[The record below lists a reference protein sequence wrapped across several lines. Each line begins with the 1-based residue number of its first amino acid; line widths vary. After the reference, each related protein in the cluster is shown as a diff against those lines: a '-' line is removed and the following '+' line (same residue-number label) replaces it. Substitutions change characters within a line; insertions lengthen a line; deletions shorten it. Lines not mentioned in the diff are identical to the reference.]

1 MIANLANHK
10 RDMPTAMQQHRLFF
24 ALWPDPGV
32 RAALAQVQAGITG
45 TLMPA
50 EKLHLTLAFL
60 GQQPASALP
69 ALCRVLDQVP
79 AQPMALQL
87 DIQGYFTSLRIAWAG
102 MRSVP
107 PKLLELRG
115 ALMQMLAASRFVPE
129 FEKDRFEPHVTLA
142 RKAGSGAAAVGASAI
157 PPIRWLATQ
166 MVLAESF
173 TGTGEYR
180 IIATRQLD

>member
-1 MIANLANHK
+1 
-10 RDMPTAMQQHRLFF
+10 MQQHRLFF
-24 ALWPDPGV
+24 ALWPDPEV
-32 RAALAQVQAGITG
+32 RTALAQMQAGITG
-45 TLMPA
+45 TLTRP

-69 ALCRVLDQVP
+69 ALCRVLDQAP

-87 DIQGYFTSLRIAWAG
+87 DTHGYFTRLRIAWAG
-102 MRSVP
+102 MQSVP
-107 PKLLELRG
+107 PKLLELRA
-115 ALMQMLAASRFVPE
+115 ALMRMLADTGFVPE
-129 FEKDRFEPHVTLA
+129 FEEDRFKPHVTLA
-142 RKAGSGAAAVGASAI
+142 RKAGAGGAAGF

-180 IIATRQLD
+180 IIAARQLR